1 MDQAARDNDTALRM
15 SRRIERLTLIFGVIA
30 ALAVAF
36 AKSPRAGIGIGIGS
50 LLAWLNYHW
59 LDQALA
65 SLATV
70 AAAQEG
76 SPNARVPASIYWK
89 FVGRYVLIGLVV
101 YVSVHYFDVPILA
114 VLMGL
119 LALGAGAMA
128 ESLYQVFTG
137 SA

>member
-59 LDQALA
+59 LDQALG
-65 SLATV
+65 SLVTV

-76 SPNARVPASIYWK
+76 SPNARVPAVVYWK
-89 FVGRYVLIGLVV
+89 FAGRYVLIGLVV

-114 VLMGL
+114 VLIGL

-128 ESLYQVFTG
+128 ESLYQFFTG

>member
-1 MDQAARDNDTALRM
+1 M
-15 SRRIERLTLIFGVIA
+15 SRRIERLTLIFGMIA

-76 SPNARVPASIYWK
+76 SPNARVPAAIYWK

-101 YVSVHYFDVPILA
+101 YVSVHYFNVPILS
-114 VLMGL
+114 VLIGL

-128 ESLYQVFTG
+128 EGLYQVFTG

>member
-1 MDQAARDNDTALRM
+1 MDQAARDNETALRM
-15 SRRIERLTLIFGVIA
+15 SRRIERLTLIFGLIA

-36 AKSPRAGIGIGIGS
+36 AKSPRAGVGIGIGS
-50 LLAWLNYHW
+50 LLAWLNYHR

-76 SPNARVPASIYWK
+76 SPNARVPAAIYWK

-114 VLMGL
+114 VLIGL

-128 ESLYQVFTG
+128 EGLYQVFSG

>member
-36 AKSPRAGIGIGIGS
+36 AKSPRAGIGVGIGS

-65 SLATV
+65 SLVTV

-76 SPNARVPASIYWK
+76 SPSARVPASIYWK
-89 FVGRYVLIGLVV
+89 FAGRYVLIGLVV

-114 VLMGL
+114 VLIGL

-128 ESLYQVFTG
+128 ESLYQVFSG

>member
-1 MDQAARDNDTALRM
+1 MDQAARDNETALRM
-15 SRRIERLTLIFGVIA
+15 SRRIERLTLIFGMIA

-76 SPNARVPASIYWK
+76 SPKARVPASIYWK
-89 FVGRYVLIGLVV
+89 FAGRYVLIGLVV

-114 VLMGL
+114 VLIGL
-119 LALGAGAMA
+119 LALGAGVMA
-128 ESLYQVFTG
+128 ESLYQVFSG

>member
-1 MDQAARDNDTALRM
+1 M
-15 SRRIERLTLIFGVIA
+15 SRRIERLTLIFGMIA

-76 SPNARVPASIYWK
+76 SPNARVPAAMYWK

-101 YVSVHYFDVPILA
+101 YVSVHYFNVPILS
-114 VLMGL
+114 VLIGL

-128 ESLYQVFTG
+128 EGLYQVFTG

>member
-30 ALAVAF
+30 AIAVAF

-59 LDQALA
+59 LDQALG
-65 SLATV
+65 SLVTV

-76 SPNARVPASIYWK
+76 SPNARVPAVVYWK
-89 FVGRYVLIGLVV
+89 FAGRYVLIGLVV

-114 VLMGL
+114 VLVGL

-128 ESLYQVFTG
+128 ESLYQVFSG

>member
-1 MDQAARDNDTALRM
+1 M

-36 AKSPRAGIGIGIGS
+36 AKSPRAGVGIGIGS

-59 LDQALA
+59 LDQALG
-65 SLATV
+65 SLVTV

-76 SPNARVPASIYWK
+76 SPNARVPAVVYWK
-89 FVGRYVLIGLVV
+89 FAGRYVLIGLVV
-101 YVSVHYFDVPILA
+101 YVSVHYFGVPLLA
-114 VLMGL
+114 VLIGL

-128 ESLYQVFTG
+128 ESLYQVFSG

>member
-1 MDQAARDNDTALRM
+1 M
-15 SRRIERLTLIFGVIA
+15 SRRIERLTLIFGFIA

-36 AKSPRAGIGIGIGS
+36 AKSPRAGIGIEIGS

-76 SPNARVPASIYWK
+76 SPNARVPAAIYWK

-114 VLMGL
+114 VLIGL

-128 ESLYQVFTG
+128 EGLYQVFSG

>member
-1 MDQAARDNDTALRM
+1 MDQAARDNETAIRM

-59 LDQALA
+59 LDQALG
-65 SLATV
+65 SLVTV

-76 SPNARVPASIYWK
+76 SPNARVPAVVYWK
-89 FVGRYVLIGLVV
+89 FAGRYVLIGLVV

-114 VLMGL
+114 VLIGL
-119 LALGAGAMA
+119 LALGAGAMV
-128 ESLYQVFTG
+128 ESLYQVFSG

>member
-1 MDQAARDNDTALRM
+1 MDQAARDNETALRM

-59 LDQALA
+59 LDQALG
-65 SLATV
+65 SLVTV

-76 SPNARVPASIYWK
+76 SPNARVPAVVYWK
-89 FVGRYVLIGLVV
+89 FAGRYVLIGLVV

-114 VLMGL
+114 VLIGL

>member
-1 MDQAARDNDTALRM
+1 MDQAARDNETALRM
-15 SRRIERLTLIFGVIA
+15 SRRIERLTLIFGLIA

-36 AKSPRAGIGIGIGS
+36 AKSPRAGVGIGIGS

-76 SPNARVPASIYWK
+76 SPNARVPAAIYWK

-114 VLMGL
+114 VLIGL

-128 ESLYQVFTG
+128 EGLYQVFSG

>member
-1 MDQAARDNDTALRM
+1 M
-15 SRRIERLTLIFGVIA
+15 SRRIERLTLIFGLIA

-36 AKSPRAGIGIGIGS
+36 AKSPRAGVGIGIGS

-76 SPNARVPASIYWK
+76 SPNARVPAAIYWK

-114 VLMGL
+114 VLIGL

-128 ESLYQVFTG
+128 EGLYQVFSG

>member
-1 MDQAARDNDTALRM
+1 VDQAVRDNDTAIRM
-15 SRRIERLTLIFGVIA
+15 SRRIERLTLIFGSIA

-36 AKSPRAGIGIGIGS
+36 AKSPRAGIGIEIGS

-59 LDQALA
+59 LDQALG
-65 SLATV
+65 SLVTV

-76 SPNARVPASIYWK
+76 SPNARVPAVVYWK
-89 FVGRYVLIGLVV
+89 FAGRYVLIGLVV
-101 YVSVHYFDVPILA
+101 YVSVHYFDVPLLA
-114 VLMGL
+114 VLIGL

-128 ESLYQVFTG
+128 EGLYQVFSG

>member
-15 SRRIERLTLIFGVIA
+15 SRRIERLTLIFGMIA

-101 YVSVHYFDVPILA
+101 YVSVHYFNVPILS
-114 VLMGL
+114 VLIGL

-128 ESLYQVFTG
+128 EGLYQVFTG

>member
-15 SRRIERLTLIFGVIA
+15 SRRIERLTLIFGMIA

-76 SPNARVPASIYWK
+76 SPNARVPAAIYWK

-101 YVSVHYFDVPILA
+101 YVSVHYFNVPILS
-114 VLMGL
+114 VLIGL

-128 ESLYQVFTG
+128 EGLYQVFTG

>member
-1 MDQAARDNDTALRM
+1 MDQAARDNDIALRM
-15 SRRIERLTLIFGVIA
+15 SRRIERLTLAFGSIA

-65 SLATV
+65 SLVTV

-76 SPNARVPASIYWK
+76 SPKARVPAVLYWK
-89 FVGRYVLIGLVV
+89 FAGRYVLIGLLV
-101 YVSVHYFDVPILA
+101 YVSVHYFAVPLLA
-114 VLMGL
+114 VLIGL

-128 ESLYQVFTG
+128 ESLYQVFSG

>member
-15 SRRIERLTLIFGVIA
+15 SRRIERLTLIFGMIA

-76 SPNARVPASIYWK
+76 SPHARVPAAIYWK

-101 YVSVHYFDVPILA
+101 YVSVHYFNVPILS
-114 VLMGL
+114 VLIGL

-128 ESLYQVFTG
+128 EGLYQVFTG

>member
-1 MDQAARDNDTALRM
+1 MDQAARDNDTALRI

-30 ALAVAF
+30 ALAVALV
-36 AKSPRAGIGIGIGS
+36 KSPRAGIGIGIGS

-59 LDQALA
+59 LDQALG
-65 SLATV
+65 SLVTV

-101 YVSVHYFDVPILA
+101 YVSVHYFDVPVLA
-114 VLMGL
+114 VLIGL

-128 ESLYQVFTG
+128 EGLYQVFSG

>member
-1 MDQAARDNDTALRM
+1 MDQAARDNDIALRM
-15 SRRIERLTLIFGVIA
+15 SRRIERLTLSFGSIA

-65 SLATV
+65 SLVTV

-76 SPNARVPASIYWK
+76 SPKARVPAVLYWK
-89 FVGRYVLIGLVV
+89 FAGRYVLIGLVV
-101 YVSVHYFDVPILA
+101 YVTVHYFAVPLLA
-114 VLMGL
+114 VLIGL

-128 ESLYQVFTG
+128 ESLYQVFSG

>member
-76 SPNARVPASIYWK
+76 SPNARVPAAIYWK

-114 VLMGL
+114 VLIGL